1 MANFLEQ
8 LTREWYEYC
17 GYFVRQNVNVGKRKA
32 GGYECELD
40 IVAFNPKTNHLVHVE
55 PSMDADSWA
64 NRETRYEKK
73 FVAGRK
79 YIPEIFDGLDIPD
92 EIEQIALFVF
102 ASTKN
107 RQTLA
112 GGKILILDQFLAEIL
127 AGLADS
133 TILGSAVPE
142 QLPLM
147 RTLQFVSYYRDTF
160 IESWVENAG

>member
-1 MANFLEQ
+1 M
-8 LTREWYEYC
+8 
-17 GYFVRQNVNVGKRKA
+17 NVGKRKA